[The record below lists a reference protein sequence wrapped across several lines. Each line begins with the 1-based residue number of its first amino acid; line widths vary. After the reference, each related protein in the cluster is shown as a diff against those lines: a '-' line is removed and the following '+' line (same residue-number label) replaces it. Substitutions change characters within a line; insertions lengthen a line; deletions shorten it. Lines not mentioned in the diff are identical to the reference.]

1 MGAVQSA
8 RAQELSAHPRQGGG
22 LVQEKVGG
30 KAPFVCLLTVDVYF
44 LEFMRNMKQFKKPFK
59 NYCKR
64 KDQRKKKRNLKEKN
78 MFIDPIQY
86 TEFSTSTYSP
96 ASSSRNRRRYPR
108 LLPPF

>member
-1 MGAVQSA
+1 
-8 RAQELSAHPRQGGG
+8 
-22 LVQEKVGG
+22 
-30 KAPFVCLLTVDVYF
+30 
-44 LEFMRNMKQFKKPFK
+44 MKQFKKPFK

-96 ASSSRNRRRYPR
+96 ASISSI
-108 LLPPF
+108 